1 MIVLFDKNE
10 TRGSN
15 YRSLLLNT
23 VRAPSIESSLP
34 LFLSTPHFSLLTLD
48 QYTCLNSF
56 ILGLAI
62 ARPDGLVKMF
72 VLPYSQSLTA
82 RRHVISTPLIIGCT
96 LQILVE
102 VVQNLAIFS
111 CTNHRGH
118 SLEASHLF
126 LIRSDH
132 IQDVVILSAN
142 IEQVRQALSCIL
154 SSG

>member
-1 MIVLFDKNE
+1 M
-10 TRGSN
+10 R
-15 YRSLLLNT
+15 
-23 VRAPSIESSLP
+23 LP
-34 LFLSTPHFSLLTLD
+34 LKAISHFSLNADISPFLTLD
-48 QYTCLNSF
+48 QYPCLNSF

-62 ARPDGLVKMF
+62 ARPDGLVNLF

-82 RRHVISTPLIIGCT
+82 RRHVISTPFIIGCT
-96 LQILVE
+96 LQILLE
-102 VVQNLAIFS
+102 VVQNLAICS

-132 IQDVVILSAN
+132 ICIEILDVTILSAN
-142 IEQVRQALSCIL
+142 IEQVRQALSCIT